1 MKMSSQSHSRKTEKT
16 MSEVEMTRERLITIG
31 LSVREVK
38 EEIDQ
43 AEDVVEEVAEDV
55 ELDEEP
61 RDIMKARSNLK
72 LRRTPKS

>member
-1 MKMSSQSHSRKTEKT
+1 
-16 MSEVEMTRERLITIG
+16 MTRERLITIG

-43 AEDVVEEVAEDV
+43 AEDVVEEVAEEV